1 MLLILNL
8 LTCKL
13 VNKTNYNAKIIDIED
28 KIPDLATTA
37 TLNAKT
43 SDVKCEIPSISN
55 LVTTD
60 VLLLLKVRY
69 QTFIPYLK
77 MHTVIQKYQK

>member
-1 MLLILNL
+1 MN
-8 LTCKL
+8 TSKL

-43 SDVKCEIPSISN
+43 SDVKCEIASISY
-55 LVTTD
+55 LVTTEI
-60 VLLLLKVRY
+60 LLLLKLRY
-69 QTFIPYLK
+69 QTLMP
-77 MHTVIQKYQK
+77 